1 MSQSGIA
8 NLAQTGGGGL
18 IQTINGDTG
27 SITGNVVTIYANRAA
42 NNSGASVFFTNS
54 GTVSTLNLTDSLT
67 NTYLGTNVGIVG
79 RGSLNVGVGVNVMYG
94 LSPNGPDVAA
104 YNVGVGFNSLALLTY
119 GDHNVAL
126 GADTLLQ
133 ITTGLGNIGIGRQAG
148 TGLAGSASYNICIGL
163 ASLYPG
169 PCSGSYNVI
178 IGPYTPGKFYSG
190 SESSNILLSHFGTN
204 GENNAIHI
212 GTQGSGAG
220 QQNTCYIA
228 GIVGVTSSNAQLVTI
243 NSSTG
248 QLGVAG
254 GSVVGTWTEVTGA
267 TQTLAVGNG
276 YVTNRGGGVTYTLPA
291 TAALGDVIQIVGKSG
306 IATITPN
313 ANQQIVIGSVNG
325 TVGVTGTAVATNA
338 GDCITL
344 RCTTSGA
351 ASIWRAEGFVGN
363 WTLS

>member
-1 MSQSGIA
+1 MSQAGIS

-27 SITGNVVTIYANRAA
+27 SITGNTVTIYANRAA

-54 GTVSTLNLTDSLT
+54 GTVSTLNLTDGFANTFLGQNCGGLPASL
-67 NTYLGTNVGIVG
+67 
-79 RGSLNVGVGVNVMYG
+79 RAANVGVGVSC
-94 LSPNGPDVAA
+94 LPI
-104 YNVGVGFNSLALLTY
+104 
-119 GDHNVAL
+119 
-126 GADTLLQ
+126 
-133 ITTGLGNIGIGRQAG
+133 ITTGVQNTSAGYFSMAVCTTGNYNTCYGNGSGGSISSGANNIAIGYNCG
-148 TGLAGSASYNICIGL
+148 AGSTGSDNVCIGGFNAGNL
-163 ASLYPG
+163 TSGNGNTILGAS
-169 PCSGSYNVI
+169 SGSLL
-178 IGPYTPGKFYSG
+178 TS
-190 SESSNILLSHFGTN
+190 SESQNILIKSAGST
-204 GENNAIHI
+204 GESNATRI
-212 GTQGSGAG
+212 GTQEALGLGI
-220 QQNTCYIA
+220 NKCFIA
-228 GIVGVTSSNAQLVTI
+228 GIVGVTASNAQLVTI

-291 TAALGDVIQIVGKSG
+291 TAALGDVIKIVGKSG
-306 IATITPN
+306 IPTITPN

-344 RCTTSGA
+344 RCTTSGT
-351 ASIWRAEGFVGN
+351 STVWRSESFVGN
-363 WTLS
+363 WTLL